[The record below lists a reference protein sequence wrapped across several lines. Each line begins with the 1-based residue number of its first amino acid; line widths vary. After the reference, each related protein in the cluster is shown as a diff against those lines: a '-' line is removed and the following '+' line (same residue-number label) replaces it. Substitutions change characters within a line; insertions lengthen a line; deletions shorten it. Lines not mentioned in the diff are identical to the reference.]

1 MNHIPLSLYIHIP
14 WCVRKCPYCDFNS
27 HEANN
32 GNSRQLPEAEYIAA
46 LLQDLQQD
54 AALAQGRE
62 IKTIFIGGGTPS
74 LFSAAS
80 YDHLLQQIHAIVPIA
95 HDAEITLE
103 ANPGTFEYEKF
114 AGFRAAGINRLSIG
128 VQSFAED
135 KLQALGRIHNGNEAV
150 SAIRAAR
157 EVGFEKLNIDLMHG
171 LPGQTLSEALADLQ
185 QAVDLQPSHLSWYQ
199 LTIEPNTVFYSKPPT
214 LPGDDDLGD
223 IEDAGFALLQSA
235 GFDRYETSAF
245 ALDGFQ
251 CQHNLNYWRFGD
263 YLAIGAGA
271 HGKITDTEQASIL
284 RYQKT
289 RLPTDYL
296 DRAKP
301 DSTKAFTAKQNQV
314 AAEDLPFEFFMNTLR
329 LHQPIAKA
337 LFRERTFLSA
347 DAVQDSIQKALAKQ
361 LLTET
366 STHWQTTELGQRF
379 LNTLLN
385 LFH

>member
-1 MNHIPLSLYIHIP
+1 LGHSPNTIPLSLYIHVP

-27 HEANN
+27 HE
-32 GNSRQLPEAEYIAA
+32 SRHIPEAEYVAA

-80 YDHLLQQIHAIVPIA
+80 YDHLLQQIKSIIPIA
-95 HDAEITLE
+95 RDAEITME

-114 AGFRAAGINRLSIG
+114 AGFRKAGINRLSIG

-135 KLQALGRIHNGNEAV
+135 KLQALGRIHNRSEAIN
-150 SAIRAAR
+150 AIKAAR
-157 EVGFEKLNIDLMHG
+157 DVGFEKLNIDLMHG
-171 LPGQTLSEALADLQ
+171 LPGQTVSEALADLQ
-185 QAVDLQPSHLSWYQ
+185 QAVDLQPTHLSWYQ

-214 LPGDDDLGD
+214 LPHDDDLGD
-223 IEDAGFALLQSA
+223 IEDAGFALLEHN
-235 GFDRYETSAF
+235 GFNRYETSAF

-251 CQHNLNYWRFGD
+251 CEHNLNYWRFGD

-271 HGKITDTEQASIL
+271 HGKITDTENKTIT

-289 RLPTDYL
+289 RQPQDYL
-296 DRAKP
+296 DNN
-301 DSTKAFTAKQNQV
+301 KAFTAKQNIV
-314 AAEDLPFEFFMNTLR
+314 ESADLPFEFFMNSLR
-329 LHQPIAKA
+329 LHQPIEKT
-337 LFRERTFLSA
+337 LFNERTFLPLSTVEPPVLQA
-347 DAVQDSIQKALAKQ
+347 IEKQ
-361 LLTET
+361 LLSET
-366 STHWQTTELGQRF
+366 DLHWQTTELGQRF

>member
-54 AALAQGRE
+54 AELAQGRE

-80 YDHLLQQIHAIVPIA
+80 YDHLLQQIHQIIPIA
-95 HDAEITLE
+95 TDAEITLE

-128 VQSFAED
+128 VQSFNEHQL
-135 KLQALGRIHNGNEAV
+135 KALGRIHNGNEAV

-157 EVGFEKLNIDLMHG
+157 DVGFEKLNIDLMHG
-171 LPGQTLSEALADLQ
+171 LPGQTVSDALADLQ

-199 LTIEPNTVFYSKPPT
+199 LTIEPNTVFYSKPPS

-271 HGKITDTEQASIL
+271 HGKITDTEQGIIT

-289 RLPTDYL
+289 RLPNDYL
-296 DRAKP
+296 DNTR
-301 DSTKAFTAKQNQV
+301 AFTAKHNQV
-314 AAEDLPFEFFMNTLR
+314 ATNDLPFEFFMNTLR
-329 LHQPIAKA
+329 LHEPIAKT
-337 LFRERTFLSA
+337 LFSERTFLSA
-347 DAVQDSIQKALAKQ
+347 DVVQDNIQQALAKQ